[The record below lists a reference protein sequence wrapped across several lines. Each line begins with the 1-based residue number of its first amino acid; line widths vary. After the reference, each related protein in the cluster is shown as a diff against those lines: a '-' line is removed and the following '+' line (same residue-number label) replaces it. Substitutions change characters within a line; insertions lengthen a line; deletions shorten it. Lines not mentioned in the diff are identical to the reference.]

1 MTDRLT
7 YDQRYN
13 AVTAIAAHRT
23 ERATTGDM
31 EAFYYENMA
40 ELERVGI
47 RVEAFYYENMVDAVD
62 ELGDNDLM
70 AELERVGI
78 RVEDL

>member
-13 AVTAIAAHRT
+13 AITAIAAHRT
-23 ERATTGDM
+23 ERATPVDWKV
-31 EAFYYENMA
+31 FYYEH
-40 ELERVGI
+40 
-47 RVEAFYYENMVDAVD
+47 MVDAVD

-70 AELERVGI
+70 AELGRAGI

>member
-47 RVEAFYYENMVDAVD
+47 RVE
-62 ELGDNDLM
+62 DL
-70 AELERVGI
+70 
-78 RVEDL
+78 

>member
-31 EAFYYENMA
+31 EAFYYENM
-40 ELERVGI
+40 
-47 RVEAFYYENMVDAVD
+47 VDAVD
-62 ELGDNDLM
+62 DLGDNDLM